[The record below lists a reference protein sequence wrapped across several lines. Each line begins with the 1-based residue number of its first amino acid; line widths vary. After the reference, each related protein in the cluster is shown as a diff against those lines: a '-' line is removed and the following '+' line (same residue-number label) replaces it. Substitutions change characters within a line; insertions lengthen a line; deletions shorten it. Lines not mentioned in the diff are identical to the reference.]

1 MMSYFNSGVHKF
13 LILLK
18 LSTFVMLVKHFLLSV
33 CFPHIY
39 FTRAVGPGILTAP
52 LLTHFSILC
61 LYFDIF

>member
-33 CFPHIY
+33 FPTHIFHSGGWPRY
-39 FTRAVGPGILTAP
+39 INGAFADPFQ
-52 LLTHFSILC
+52 HFMSL
-61 LYFDIF
+61 F